1 MAKNKKQAL
10 QEIYGDAN
18 NDDENPGA
26 TLADLW
32 AEPEVTQ
39 EEIGTALAE
48 IISELKAKYG
58 KEWTKHI
65 GEVSE

>member
-1 MAKNKKQAL
+1 MMQQGANDMAKKKNKKQAL

-18 NDDENPGA
+18 NDDE
-26 TLADLW
+26 DV
-32 AEPEVTQ
+32 EVTE
-39 EEIGTALAE
+39 EEIGNALTE

-58 KEWTKHI
+58 DDWTKHI

>member
-1 MAKNKKQAL
+1 MMTQGANDMAKNKKQAL

-18 NDDENPGA
+18 NDD
-26 TLADLW
+26 DDV
-32 AEPEVTQ
+32 EVTE
-39 EEIGTALAE
+39 EEIGSALTE

>member
-1 MAKNKKQAL
+1 MAKNKRQAL

-18 NDDENPGA
+18 NEDDV
-26 TLADLW
+26 
-32 AEPEVTQ
+32 EVTD
-39 EEIGTALAE
+39 EEIGSALTE

-58 KEWTKHI
+58 DEWTKHI